1 MRDTPLSL
9 DDLRERLERLH
20 EEARESIAESYW
32 LRLKSRELVDTI
44 RGERDEK

>member
-1 MRDTPLSL
+1 VAERPLAL
-9 DDLRERLERLH
+9 PPV
-20 EEARESIAESYW
+20 EARESIAESYW